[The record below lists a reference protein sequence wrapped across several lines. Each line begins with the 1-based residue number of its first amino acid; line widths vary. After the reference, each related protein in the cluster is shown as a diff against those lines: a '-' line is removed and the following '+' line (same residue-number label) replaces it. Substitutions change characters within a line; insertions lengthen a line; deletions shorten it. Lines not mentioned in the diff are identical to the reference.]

1 MNKSQRTGKRIMNK
15 QIKVGRIRP
24 ESLQTKGCSERPV
37 IPEGRVGARSQ
48 TVSVS
53 GRQSREKAP
62 REYTKK

>member
-1 MNKSQRTGKRIMNK
+1 MNK